1 MNEVGSSKRDDL
13 KQNKLEVS
21 TIHGTKGREK
31 DLVILYG
38 FDEDYFEIDKT
49 AVNQPLDLFYVGI
62 TRAKQKIILLRNE
75 NYANFSF
82 LDLENKGKHLKINV
96 SESKPVLKQKSEK
109 PKKYYFDVTSLLEHT
124 PFYYLANLKK
134 HLKVTKKSIVSSVVD
149 FKMTNFIKLQKHK
162 IDYLQDTSSING
174 KLVTLMLLHERQELS
189 SKIAPLVE
197 YQKINIFNKNE
208 LAVLNTLAE
217 KENLTPSELCQLA
230 VMFDALES
238 GKKISYNQLEPS
250 GYNWVTEN
258 DLFKIKTLMK
268 SIKYDPS
275 WEVEVPITIDDKCE
289 NFGELKA
296 FAEQNAFEGI
306 SLGGVIDAYDPN
318 SKTVWEFKN
327 VDKITETMIYQ
338 LLIYGFILKS
348 NGTIVEKLKLF
359 NLRTK
364 KAYTINF
371 KNYKELK
378 SSLIKIMNFKINH
391 KMR

>member
-1 MNEVGSSKRDDL
+1 M
-13 KQNKLEVS
+13 
-21 TIHGTKGREK
+21 
-31 DLVILYG
+31 
-38 FDEDYFEIDKT
+38 
-49 AVNQPLDLFYVGI
+49 
-62 TRAKQKIILLRNE
+62 
-75 NYANFSF
+75 
-82 LDLENKGKHLKINV
+82 
-96 SESKPVLKQKSEK
+96 
-109 PKKYYFDVTSLLEHT
+109 
-124 PFYYLANLKK
+124 
-134 HLKVTKKSIVSSVVD
+134 
-149 FKMTNFIKLQKHK
+149 
-162 IDYLQDTSSING
+162 
-174 KLVTLMLLHERQELS
+174 
-189 SKIAPLVE
+189 
-197 YQKINIFNKNE
+197 
-208 LAVLNTLAE
+208 LNTLAE